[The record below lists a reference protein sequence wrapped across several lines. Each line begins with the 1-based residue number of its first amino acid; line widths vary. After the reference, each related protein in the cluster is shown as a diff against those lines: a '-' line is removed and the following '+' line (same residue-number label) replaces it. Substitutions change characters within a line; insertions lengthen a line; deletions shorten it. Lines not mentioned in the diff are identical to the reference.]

1 MNRSIYIQLRGQIK
15 GQLGQTIY
23 LKDIAHLSCPWD
35 IKEKIEDLV
44 VLTGNDIGVTLID
57 AVEIIEIVRQAIPS
71 VSVFSVG
78 EKQVSIY
85 VDRIGES
92 RKVDLKAFVK
102 VAISSLL
109 LFVGSGLA
117 LMYFHADVNMHEV
130 HEVLITAVTGEESIS
145 PYWINIPYSIGI
157 GLGIALFF
165 GLFPDKKRVKH
176 PDPLEIE
183 MHKYQMDVESYLE
196 YKEGQKSGEK

>member
-92 RKVDLKAFVK
+92 RKVDLKVFVK